1 MYLEFPL
8 WLIGLRTRLVFMR
21 MWLRSLTSLSG
32 LRIRCHYKLWQRSW
46 MELRS
51 GVAVV
56 KAGSCSS
63 YLTLV
68 WEFPHATS
76 VALKRKKKK
85 AQIFLPY
92 HSGVQKS
99 RCCGLLEVS
108 EENSS
113 SGLFYHLVPPVFLGW
128 WPLAPSSKGITPASA
143 SVIIWPPPLTLTAS
157 HTPLRRIL

>member
-76 VALKRKKKK
+76 VALKRKKKGTDFFALPFWSPEIK
-85 AQIFLPY
+85 VLWPFGGLRGEFIFWPFLPSSATCIPRLVAPRSIFKGH
-92 HSGVQKS
+92 HSS
-99 RCCGLLEVS
+99 LCFCHHMA
-108 EENSS
+108 SS
-113 SGLFYHLVPPVFLGW
+113 SDPHCLPH
-128 WPLAPSSKGITPASA
+128 PS
-143 SVIIWPPPLTLTAS
+143 
-157 HTPLRRIL
+157 